1 MSGPIVEMTSSRPYL
16 IRAIHEWIS
25 DNGMTP
31 YILVDAQAEGL
42 QIPVQF
48 VENGKIILNISERAV
63 QGLHV
68 DHEWLLFSARFG
80 GQPMDVTISIGAVL
94 AIYAKE
100 NGRGM
105 VLENGDAPTPPDL
118 PPKPSGKPRL
128 QVVK

>member
-1 MSGPIVEMTSSRPYL
+1 MEMTSSKPYL
-16 IRAIHEWIS
+16 IRAINEWLA

-31 YILVDAQAEGL
+31 HILVDAQASGL
-42 QIPVQF
+42 QIPLQF
-48 VENGKIILNISERAV
+48 VENGKIILNISARAV
-63 QGLHV
+63 QGLHMDNDWV
-68 DHEWLLFSARFG
+68 LFSARFS
-80 GQPMDVTISIGAVL
+80 GQPMDVTIPISAVL

-105 VLENGDAPTPPDL
+105 VLENNDNPTPPDL